1 MTALGNTKLLERVSS
16 GLVAIRNLFSQ
27 FDINKDNVIE
37 RDEFAR
43 VRPSCHASS
52 TVPLQVSVKSRWVTR
67 SMFAKDGAF
76 LFMLHKP
83 RLHKPRLLGFPD
95 CAIGW
100 LPSSVIAINATPT

>member
-52 TVPLQVSVKSRWVTR
+52 TVLLLVSVNSPGLQR
-67 SMFAKDGAF
+67 SMLAKDGAF
-76 LFMLHKP
+76 QCFTSP
-83 RLHKPRLLGFPD
+83 VILGPHT
-95 CAIGW
+95 
-100 LPSSVIAINATPT
+100 VQ

>member
-52 TVPLQVSVKSRWVTR
+52 TALLLASADSAGVQQVYACKGWCIST
-67 SMFAKDGAF
+67 
-76 LFMLHKP
+76 LYKP
-83 RLHKPRLLGFPD
+83 CYLGPPYS
-95 CAIGW
+95 AIGC
-100 LPSSVIAINATPT
+100 LPMM

>member
-43 VRPSCHASS
+43 VRAICHASS
-52 TVPLQVSVKSRWVTR
+52 MGLLQISV
-67 SMFAKDGAF
+67 
-76 LFMLHKP
+76 MLLVAMVCVCK
-83 RLHKPRLLGFPD
+83 G
-95 CAIGW
+95 CCY
-100 LPSSVIAINATPT
+100 